1 MPRLLQVQLRW
12 HLHGWCPL
20 QSVLPSGTLRGPT
33 KHPLGIC
40 SNQLRGQRLCR
51 WVSSNGR
58 VSHPKFERAQV
69 LQRCAA
75 WVSPLSLGLCQR
87 ALDTVRRLMPV
98 TFRAVSLRRADEE
111 TTPGVHCLNEIAV
124 KDKPLPEVAR
134 TAERQCLCAEK
145 EAQPVVRLELAHE
158 WTKLWMPTIP
168 WSADAHSVRGDLQNR
183 TRGHRTMRGM
193 NPIWAR
199 CCHRL

>member
-1 MPRLLQVQLRW
+1 M
-12 HLHGWCPL
+12 
-20 QSVLPSGTLRGPT
+20 TY
-33 KHPLGIC
+33 
-40 SNQLRGQRLCR
+40 
-51 WVSSNGR
+51 
-58 VSHPKFERAQV
+58 
-69 LQRCAA
+69 
-75 WVSPLSLGLCQR
+75 
-87 ALDTVRRLMPV
+87 DTVRRLMPV

-111 TTPGVHCLNEIAV
+111 TTPGVHCLNAIAV

-168 WSADAHSVRGDLQNR
+168 WSEDAHSVRGDLQNR

-199 CCHRL
+199 CPRERTSLRTPSRSFVSGLVLLALRCLGSSGVWLVISQRAKTRLAATRVGPSQKPFPCHM